1 MIREH
6 LTPRPHRGLRV
17 GEELTLAS
25 GELAVVMTGHLS
37 ATVGGFFDRLLVP
50 SDLVGVEQGPVT
62 TLTALTDAELLVMDF
77 GEVLAGTESVAALK
91 AMLALAEAQV
101 RDLTDRRAELERH
114 LDDFLD
120 ADDGGFAAPPYVAT
134 HARLV
139 MVVLQDRSLA
149 SELPRPLRPIPG
161 FEDRVLLVWTRY
173 PDIGPP
179 DGPNAAYEETSVF
192 VPCIDPGAG
201 GPGLYCPALFPESM
215 MAIITG
221 REGFKFPKRF
231 ASVTLDERLAHLD
244 AGDMRAL
251 VTWDEAVPRSDAAW
265 VEDLAAAMLGDG
277 PGTRIGSFLG
287 AVWGRLGMRPAIK
300 THAPLPIYV
309 RNRVGEENAGRAT
322 WVADE
327 LIWIPFDIEAA
338 HSLSRLDGL
347 SFNGFGR
354 LAFARPIGG
363 WEAVIDLRLKQGT
376 AVHDLRRSPIA
387 RVRNAVLRARV
398 RGRRLWS
405 LLPI

>member
-50 SDLVGVEQGPVT
+50 NDLVGVEQGPVT
-62 TLTALTDAELLVMDF
+62 TLTALTEAELLIMDF

-101 RDLTDRRAELERH
+101 RDLTDRRAELERN

-134 HARLV
+134 KARLV
-139 MVVLQDRSLA
+139 MVVLEDRSLA

-161 FEDRVLLVWTRY
+161 FEDRVLLVWAHY
-173 PDIGPP
+173 PDFRPP
-179 DGPNAAYEETSVF
+179 DGPDAAYEETSVF

-201 GPGLYCPALFPESM
+201 GPGLYSPALFPESM
-215 MAIITG
+215 MAIITE

-231 ASVTLDERLAHLD
+231 ASVTLDERLAHMD

-287 AVWGRLGMRPAIK
+287 AVWGRSGLRPAIK

-309 RNRVGEENAGRAT
+309 RNRVGA
-322 WVADE
+322 E
-327 LIWIPFDIEAA
+327 LVVQA
-338 HSLSRLDGL
+338 LS
-347 SFNGFGR
+347 S
-354 LAFARPIGG
+354 
-363 WEAVIDLRLKQGT
+363 
-376 AVHDLRRSPIA
+376 
-387 RVRNAVLRARV
+387 AVLEPLSSGSTARTDAAISE
-398 RGRRLWS
+398 RRIRMEWGFSRHWSGRPTGCGPGRTTPVACGWTCS
-405 LLPI
+405 WWTWIGPSGCPTTCCAFPGWAAARSS